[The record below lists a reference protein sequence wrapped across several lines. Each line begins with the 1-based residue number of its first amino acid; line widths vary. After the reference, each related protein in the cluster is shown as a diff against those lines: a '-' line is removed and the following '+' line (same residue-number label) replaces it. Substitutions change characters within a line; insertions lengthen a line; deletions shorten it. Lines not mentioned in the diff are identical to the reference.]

1 LKVVQIGTG
10 GWGKNHTRILS
21 QLGVL
26 SAVCDVDEERGK
38 EYGEKY
44 SVNHYNSVDSLLDSE
59 DFDAAFVCTPTS
71 THSKIASQLIQAK
84 KNVFVEKPMTYL
96 SEEGE
101 DLLELAKRN
110 HVLLTCGYIERFN
123 PAVGTVKELVESK
136 KYVFV
141 EKPMTYDS
149 SEGEKLKQLAQKNKV
164 ILTCGYIER
173 FNPAVDVVKNFIKEK
188 KYGDLV
194 MLEFHRENRMPL
206 HIKDVGI
213 IYDTSVHDIDTAMW
227 LFDDTPEVVFAR
239 AGQIK
244 HEHEDFASIMLG
256 FKDNKVAIISSNW
269 ITPTRV
275 RNFNAVCTEAIISSD
290 FISQEVKIEKSDDT
304 EIPRHEKQEPLLR
317 EIESFL
323 GAIDGKNELIVKPE
337 HAVNVTKIAEAAL
350 LSSQKGTPIYLE
362 LK

>member
-1 LKVVQIGTG
+1 MKVVQIGTG

-38 EYGEKY
+38 EYGKKY

-84 KNVFVEKPMTYL
+84 KNVFVEKPLTYL

-110 HVLLTCGYIERFN
+110 HILLTCGYIERFN
-123 PAVGTVKELVESK
+123 PAVGTVKELVQS
-136 KYVFV
+136 
-141 EKPMTYDS
+141 
-149 SEGEKLKQLAQKNKV
+149 
-164 ILTCGYIER
+164 
-173 FNPAVDVVKNFIKEK
+173 K

-304 EIPRHEKQEPLLR
+304 EIPRQEKQEPLLL

-337 HAVNVTKIAEAAL
+337 HAVNVTKVAEAAL